1 MVHRPNLYYSN
12 IYQKRIFNFLWNSK
26 IYNLPK
32 AWFTFP
38 FRESGL
44 GILDIETQLNAL
56 KIKWI
61 QRLLNP
67 NNAVWKNLML
77 YQFNFK
83 SELFIVYIGVSTS
96 PVKNTTPLFL
106 TKLPLNLKT
115 VQALFFG
122 QYPPYI
128 LVFCE
133 TPL

>member
-1 MVHRPNLYYSN
+1 
-12 IYQKRIFNFLWNSK
+12 
-26 IYNLPK
+26 
-32 AWFTFP
+32 
-38 FRESGL
+38 
-44 GILDIETQLNAL
+44 
-56 KIKWI
+56 
-61 QRLLNP
+61 
-67 NNAVWKNLML
+67 ML

-96 PVKNTTPLFL
+96 PIKNTTPLFL